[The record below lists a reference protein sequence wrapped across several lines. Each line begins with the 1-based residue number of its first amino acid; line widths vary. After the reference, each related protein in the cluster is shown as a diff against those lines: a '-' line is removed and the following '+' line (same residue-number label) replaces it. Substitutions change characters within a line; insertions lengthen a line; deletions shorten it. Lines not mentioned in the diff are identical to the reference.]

1 MYEACVS
8 KCLGMREPILVSIPG
23 KCMSLWVCAAESV
36 LYTQNVHFE
45 ENSLTKW
52 SILCGRLGM
61 EKEDSY
67 VYPKE

>member
-1 MYEACVS
+1 MKC
-8 KCLGMREPILVSIPG
+8 KCLGMRELISVSIPG
-23 KCMSLWVCAAESV
+23 KCMSLWVYATESA

-45 ENSLTKW
+45 ENSLMKW

-61 EKEDSY
+61 KKEDSY